1 MGKLYSALAIL
12 SIIWGTS
19 FLFIKLLL
27 EDLGPAGVVFG
38 RSLFGFLILAI
49 FVLIKREKIH
59 YKELPLTK
67 LFVVGLLNNTLP
79 WLLISMGQTKI
90 SSSLASII
98 NATTPIWTLLI
109 GTLFFST
116 VLRKNQWIGIG
127 LGFIGIFII
136 SDLTSG
142 DLLSGHFSGI
152 LFLLGA
158 TICYGAGTQLTK
170 KTLGQVSSLHISLFT
185 LFSAALI
192 SFFVM
197 LFSSPDSFAAFT
209 EWHVIFSL
217 LGLGSLGSGVAYLLF
232 YYLVKEG
239 GPEFAS
245 LVTYLVPGSAILWG
259 AFILGESIHF
269 TMIVGLLII
278 FLGVYITS
286 TKEKQKEGKA
296 AA

>member
-19 FLFIKLLL
+19 FLFVKLLL

-38 RSLFGFLILAI
+38 RCLFGFLILAI
-49 FVLIKREKIH
+49 FTLVKREKIQ

-67 LFVVGLLNNTLP
+67 LFLVGLLNNALP

-90 SSSLASII
+90 SSSLASVI

-109 GTLFFST
+109 GSLFFST
-116 VLRKNQWIGIG
+116 VLRKKQWIGII

-136 SDLTSG
+136 SDLKSG
-142 DLLSGHFSGI
+142 DFLSGHFSGI

-170 KTLGQVSSLHISLFT
+170 KNLGQVSTLHISLFT
-185 LFSAALI
+185 LFFAALI

-197 LFSSPDSFAAFT
+197 LVSSPESIVAFT
-209 EWHVIFSL
+209 EWHVIFSM
-217 LGLGSLGSGVAYLLF
+217 LGLGSLGSGVAYLIY
-232 YYLVKEG
+232 YYLIKNG

-259 AFILGESIHF
+259 AFILGESIHYS
-269 TMIVGLLII
+269 MIVGLLII